1 MQALNHINPYSRV
14 LNDCHTIVTTPLL
27 LLELLLSSGMPL
39 GDIVFTIFM
48 DVRYSSRSLL
58 LLELC

>member
-1 MQALNHINPYSRV
+1 MHLPVDRVKLIHPY
-14 LNDCHTIVTTPLL
+14 LKVTTPLL

-48 DVRYSSRSLL
+48 DVSSVPLPPKS
-58 LLELC
+58 